1 VANDP
6 WSQWKAF
13 AEQSARAAPVALP
26 IAELAGRFAE
36 AARAYLEKTAQG
48 PQGAAGE
55 AAAAFGNFL
64 RDQSMACFRFPWSA
78 DSGGTAAAAPWGPL
92 ADAPA
97 LGLTREHQQR
107 WQRMADAALRVA
119 DAQRRLQTLWSDALR
134 DAAAE
139 FAARLAAGA
148 GTSETADARAPG
160 PPRDAG
166 TPGPAA
172 WRSLY
177 DSWIDCAER
186 AYAAT
191 AHSAPFSSALADF
204 VNAGSSW
211 RREFTAS
218 IEHWSKL
225 IDLPTR
231 GEINSLNA
239 RLMAVEEQ
247 LRVARQ
253 RPSAR
258 AAAPKRRPG
267 PKVARTSGAT
277 AGRRP
282 RAKRAPRS

>member
-6 WSQWKAF
+6 WNQWKAF
-13 AEQSARAAPVALP
+13 AEQTARAVPGALP
-26 IAELAGRFAE
+26 IAELAGRFAA
-36 AARAYLEKTAQG
+36 AARAYLEKSSQA
-48 PQGAAGE
+48 PQSAADE

-64 RDQSMACFRFPWSA
+64 RDQAMACCRFPWSA
-78 DSGGTAAAAPWGPL
+78 DSGGTAPAPWGPM
-92 ADAPA
+92 ADLPA
-97 LGLTREHQQR
+97 LGLSREHQQR

-139 FAARLAAGA
+139 FAARLSAGA
-148 GTSETADARAPG
+148 GASDQADAHAPG
-160 PPRDAG
+160 SPRDAEARG
-166 TPGPAA
+166 SAA
-172 WRSLY
+172 LRRLY

-186 AYAAT
+186 AYAAI
-191 AHSAPFSSALADF
+191 AHSEPFSSALADF

-218 IEHWSKL
+218 IEHGSKL

-247 LRVARQ
+247 LRTARRQ
-253 RPSAR
+253 P
-258 AAAPKRRPG
+258 AAAAKRRPG
-267 PKVARTSGAT
+267 PKAARASGVP
-277 AGRRP
+277 AGRRA

>member
-1 VANDP
+1 MADDP

-13 AEQSARAAPVALP
+13 AEQTAPAPLA

-36 AARAYLEKTAQG
+36 AARAYLEKIAQA
-48 PQGAAGE
+48 PKSADE
-55 AAAAFGNFL
+55 AAAALGSFL
-64 RDQSMACFRFPWSA
+64 RDQSMACFKFPWSA
-78 DSGGTAAAAPWGPL
+78 DSGGSPAQAPWGPV
-92 ADAPA
+92 ADVPA

-107 WQRMADAALRVA
+107 WQRMADAALRIA

-139 FAARLAAGA
+139 FARA
-148 GTSETADARAPG
+148 EARAS
-160 PPRDAG
+160 REAEA
-166 TPGPAA
+166 PGPAA
-172 WRSLY
+172 LRRLY
-177 DSWIDCAER
+177 GSWIDCAER
-186 AYAAT
+186 AYAAI
-191 AHSAPFSSALADF
+191 AHGEPFSSALADF

-225 IDLPTR
+225 MDLPTR

-247 LRVARQ
+247 LRQARRQ
-253 RPSAR
+253 PSAR
-258 AAAPKRRPG
+258 AAAAKRRTG
-267 PKVARTSGAT
+267 PKAARASGVS